1 MQTENLPNKRH
12 KQFYVIF
19 NTNQTKLY
27 NPDLQKE
34 NNSNLKGDNQSTYFL
49 NPAYKIFWLKN
60 FSSQNRQSIF

>member
-27 NPDLQKE
+27 NLDLQKE
-34 NNSNLKGDNQSTYFL
+34 NNSNLKGDNFL
-49 NPAYKIFWLKN
+49 NPAYKIF
-60 FSSQNRQSIF
+60 

>member
-34 NNSNLKGDNQSTYFL
+34 NNSNQKGDNFL
-49 NPAYKIFWLKN
+49 NPAYKIF
-60 FSSQNRQSIF
+60 

>member
-19 NTNQTKLY
+19 NTNQTKPY

-49 NPAYKIFWLKN
+49 NPAYKIF
-60 FSSQNRQSIF
+60 

>member
-34 NNSNLKGDNQSTYFL
+34 NNSNLKGDNFL
-49 NPAYKIFWLKN
+49 NPAYKIFGLKK
-60 FSSQNRQSIF
+60 FSFQNRQSIF